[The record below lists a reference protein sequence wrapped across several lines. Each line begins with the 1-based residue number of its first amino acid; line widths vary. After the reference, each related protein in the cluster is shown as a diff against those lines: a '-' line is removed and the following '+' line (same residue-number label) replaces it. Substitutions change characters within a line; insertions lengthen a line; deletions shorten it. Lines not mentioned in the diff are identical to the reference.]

1 MTDTVAYTPAQAVA
15 LMADRVRQLADSP
28 PVDELLQRALEL
40 AIETV
45 PGCEEAG
52 ISLVRKSQIETPASV
67 GSLAAKCDRLQQEL
81 GDGPCI
87 AALAEADLVRIDEML
102 GEERWPDFA
111 ARAAALGVHSLLAV
125 RMATPRD
132 RECALNL
139 YATTPRAF
147 DRDSELLAT
156 AYATHVGMLL
166 ATQDKEANLRA
177 AIRSRESIGQ
187 AMGILM
193 ERHRI
198 TASEA
203 FDLIVHASQH
213 TNVKLREIAE
223 ELVQTGALPRG

>member
-1 MTDTVAYTPAQAVA
+1 MTDTMAYTPAQAVA
-15 LMADRVRQLADSP
+15 LMADRVRHLADHP
-28 PVDELLQRALEL
+28 PADELLQRALEL

-52 ISLVRKSQIETPASV
+52 ISVMVHRRIETPASV
-67 GSLAAKCDRLQQEL
+67 GALAAACDTLQEEL
-81 GDGPCI
+81 GSGPCI
-87 AALAEADLVRIDEML
+87 DALAHADLVRVDDMTADD
-102 GEERWPDFA
+102 RWPGFAERA
-111 ARAAALGVHSLLAV
+111 ARLGVHSLLAV

-132 RECALNL
+132 RLAALNL
-139 YATTPRAF
+139 YATVPGAF

-166 ATQDKEANLRA
+166 AAQDKEANLRA

-198 TASEA
+198 TASQA
-203 FDLIVHASQH
+203 FDLIVHASQS
-213 TNVKLREIAE
+213 TNIKLRDIAE
-223 ELVQTGALPRG
+223 ELVRTGALPGR